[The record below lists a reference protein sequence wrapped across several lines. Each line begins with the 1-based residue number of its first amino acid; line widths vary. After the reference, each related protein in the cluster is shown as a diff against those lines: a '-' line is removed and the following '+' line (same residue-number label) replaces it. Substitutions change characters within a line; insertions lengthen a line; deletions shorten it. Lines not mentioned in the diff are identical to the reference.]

1 MKKIIFSL
9 LVIAS
14 SFTTNLY
21 AQDKAPGRVVNA
33 LSENFNGI
41 KQASWAKVSDLYKA
55 EFIFGETVVSAFF
68 NENGDLVAT
77 GRDVATTQLPIDL
90 QIALT
95 KNYKD
100 YSVTKS
106 FEVDMQGEVTYY
118 LMLDSSTKKL
128 QLQSTSFGWEK
139 YQKPSDLP
147 LF

>member
-21 AQDKAPGRVVNA
+21 AQDKTPGVVVNA
-33 LSENFNGI
+33 LQENFSGI
-41 KQASWAKVSDLYKA
+41 KQASWAKVSELYKA
-55 EFIFGETVVSAFF
+55 EFIFGETLVSAFF
-68 NENGDLVAT
+68 DADGDLVAT
-77 GRDVATTQLPIDL
+77 GRDVETTQLPIDL
-90 QIALT
+90 QIALA
-95 KNYKD
+95 KNYKG
-100 YSVTKS
+100 YNVTKS

-139 YQKPSDLP
+139 YQKPADLP